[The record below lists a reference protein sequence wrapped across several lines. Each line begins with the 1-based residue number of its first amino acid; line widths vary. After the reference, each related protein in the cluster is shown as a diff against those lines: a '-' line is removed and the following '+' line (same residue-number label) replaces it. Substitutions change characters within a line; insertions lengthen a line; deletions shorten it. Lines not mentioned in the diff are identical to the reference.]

1 MKVAVI
7 GTGYVGLVTGACLSE
22 MGNDVCC
29 VDIDES
35 RIGHLNRGEI
45 PIYEPGLGAMVS
57 SNIGKGHLRFATDSG
72 KAIESAEICMICVGT
87 PMREDG
93 SADLEYIYSAAHSIG
108 AHMRQWMVV
117 VIKSTVPVGASHKVR
132 ERIQAQLDSRGSGL
146 AFEMASVP
154 EFLKQGSAVKDCMT
168 PDRIIIGV
176 DSAEAGEK
184 MRLLFK
190 PFTMNTENL
199 IFMDIRSAEMTKYAA
214 NAMLA
219 TKISLMN
226 EISNICELVGAD
238 VNLVRRGIGSDSRI
252 GYSFIYPGCGYGGS
266 CFPKDLQALI
276 HMGRENGYVPGLIGS
291 VEDVNMRQKSI
302 LSDKVLRHFGGDLRG
317 KRFAVWGLT
326 FKPDTDDMRDAPS
339 ITIIR
344 NLAEAGAEIVAY
356 DPNGRSAAEGHW
368 LRGLPCVSYAGN
380 KYGALAGADALLLIT
395 EWKEFRS
402 PDFERVASLLK
413 QPLIFDGRNQYDK
426 DALKKIGFTY
436 YQIGVR
442 TRL

>member
-1 MKVAVI
+1 
-7 GTGYVGLVTGACLSE
+7 
-22 MGNDVCC
+22 
-29 VDIDES
+29 
-35 RIGHLNRGEI
+35 
-45 PIYEPGLGAMVS
+45 
-57 SNIGKGHLRFATDSG
+57 
-72 KAIESAEICMICVGT
+72 
-87 PMREDG
+87 
-93 SADLEYIYSAAHSIG
+93 
-108 AHMRQWMVV
+108 
-117 VIKSTVPVGASHKVR
+117 
-132 ERIQAQLDSRGSGL
+132 
-146 AFEMASVP
+146 
-154 EFLKQGSAVKDCMT
+154 MT
-168 PDRIIIGV
+168 PDRVIIGV

-291 VEDVNMRQKSI
+291 VEEVNARQKGI
-302 LSDKVLRHFGGDLRG
+302 LSEKVFRHFGSDLRG

-339 ITIIR
+339 IDIIR
-344 NLAEAGAEIVAY
+344 SLAKAGAEIVAY
-356 DPNGRSAAEGHW
+356 DPNGRDAAEGRW
-368 LRGLPCVSYAGN
+368 LRDLACVSYADN
-380 KYGALAGADALLLIT
+380 KYDALAGADALLLIT

-426 DALKKIGFTY
+426 DALKRIGFTY